1 MDFVLLANSYWPYAI
16 LIIIVIVAFLVFR
29 QLSAPRRLPYIK
41 RESLITKA
49 ELKFY
54 RVLKQSV
61 AGDWEIFAM
70 VRIADLVRVKQGT
83 RKYRSWLNKILAKHI
98 DFVLCDPATLQ
109 PVCAIELDDRSHDR
123 PERQDRDA
131 LVNAIFSSA
140 EFPLLRIRLRKEY
153 DVKDIR
159 KSIEI
164 AIDS

>member
-1 MDFVLLANSYWPYAI
+1 MDFQLLASSYWPYLIIVVVAI
-16 LIIIVIVAFLVFR
+16 LAFLIFR

-61 AGDWEIFAM
+61 AGDWEVFAM
-70 VRIADLVRVKQGT
+70 VRIADLVRVKKGV

-98 DFVLCDPATLQ
+98 DFVLCDPDSLK

-131 LVNAIFSSA
+131 LVNDIFSSA
-140 EFPLLRIRLRKEY
+140 EFPLLRVRLKNEY

-164 AIDS
+164 AINS